1 MLTYALTKTGGV
13 SLYEQ
18 LYRRVKDDILTG
30 RLATGEKLPSKRA
43 LAAHLEVSV
52 ITVKNAYEQLMAEGY
67 IYGMEKKGYYVSPV
81 QRPLTAPAHRQEA
94 APPAEH
100 VWEMDLVTN
109 SIAAEDFPFT
119 VWARLMRQTI
129 LEQGTGLLRP
139 MPPQGAPELRRAI
152 AAYLRQFRGMTVDEE
167 QIIIGAGTEQLYNM
181 LVQLLGRDKRYAV
194 EDPGY
199 GKIARIYRSNQAEVV
214 SVPLDG
220 AGLSVSALDEAGAD
234 VVHISPSHHYPTG
247 IVMPIARRQELLR
260 RMGITDFSVVVPDVE
275 ETYPE
280 GLAPQ
285 EIVAHIARLKSDA
298 AAPLV
303 GPEDILIT
311 ADTMVFWENDRLGKP
326 RDEADALR
334 MLTELAGN
342 RHTVCTGVTVRQGGK
357 AEAFTV
363 STDVYFR
370 PCVEEELRAYIAT
383 GEPMDKA
390 GAYGVQSLGA
400 LLVER
405 IDGDFYNVMGLPVEK
420 LGQCLT
426 KHFGVRFF

>member
-1 MLTYALTKTGGV
+1 MPHIVLASK
-13 SLYEQ
+13 SP
-18 LYRRVKDDILTG
+18 RR
-30 RLATGEKLPSKRA
+30 
-43 LAAHLEVSV
+43 H
-52 ITVKNAYEQLMAEGY
+52 
-67 IYGMEKKGYYVSPV
+67 
-81 QRPLTAPAHRQEA
+81 
-94 APPAEH
+94 
-100 VWEMDLVTN
+100 
-109 SIAAEDFPFT
+109 
-119 VWARLMRQTI
+119 
-129 LEQGTGLLRP
+129 
-139 MPPQGAPELRRAI
+139 
-152 AAYLRQFRGMTVDEE
+152 
-167 QIIIGAGTEQLYNM
+167 
-181 LVQLLGRDKRYAV
+181 
-194 EDPGY
+194 
-199 GKIARIYRSNQAEVV
+199 
-214 SVPLDG
+214 
-220 AGLSVSALDEAGAD
+220 
-234 VVHISPSHHYPTG
+234 
-247 IVMPIARRQELLR
+247 ELLR

-311 ADTMVFWENDRLGKP
+311 ADTMVFLENGRLGKP

-342 RHTVCTGVTVRQGGK
+342 RHTVCTGVTVRQ
-357 AEAFTV
+357 
-363 STDVYFR
+363 VYFR
-370 PCVEEELRAYIAT
+370 PCTEEELRAYIAT

>member
-1 MLTYALTKTGGV
+1 MPHIVLASK
-13 SLYEQ
+13 SP
-18 LYRRVKDDILTG
+18 RR
-30 RLATGEKLPSKRA
+30 
-43 LAAHLEVSV
+43 H
-52 ITVKNAYEQLMAEGY
+52 
-67 IYGMEKKGYYVSPV
+67 
-81 QRPLTAPAHRQEA
+81 
-94 APPAEH
+94 
-100 VWEMDLVTN
+100 
-109 SIAAEDFPFT
+109 
-119 VWARLMRQTI
+119 
-129 LEQGTGLLRP
+129 
-139 MPPQGAPELRRAI
+139 
-152 AAYLRQFRGMTVDEE
+152 
-167 QIIIGAGTEQLYNM
+167 
-181 LVQLLGRDKRYAV
+181 
-194 EDPGY
+194 
-199 GKIARIYRSNQAEVV
+199 
-214 SVPLDG
+214 
-220 AGLSVSALDEAGAD
+220 
-234 VVHISPSHHYPTG
+234 
-247 IVMPIARRQELLR
+247 ELLR

-285 EIVAHIARLKSDA
+285 EIVAHI
-298 AAPLV
+298 
-303 GPEDILIT
+303 
-311 ADTMVFWENDRLGKP
+311 GKP

-357 AEAFTV
+357 VEAFTV

-370 PCVEEELRAYIAT
+370 PCTEEELRAYIAT

>member
-1 MLTYALTKTGGV
+1 MPHIVLASK
-13 SLYEQ
+13 SP
-18 LYRRVKDDILTG
+18 RR
-30 RLATGEKLPSKRA
+30 
-43 LAAHLEVSV
+43 H
-52 ITVKNAYEQLMAEGY
+52 
-67 IYGMEKKGYYVSPV
+67 
-81 QRPLTAPAHRQEA
+81 
-94 APPAEH
+94 
-100 VWEMDLVTN
+100 
-109 SIAAEDFPFT
+109 
-119 VWARLMRQTI
+119 
-129 LEQGTGLLRP
+129 
-139 MPPQGAPELRRAI
+139 
-152 AAYLRQFRGMTVDEE
+152 
-167 QIIIGAGTEQLYNM
+167 
-181 LVQLLGRDKRYAV
+181 
-194 EDPGY
+194 
-199 GKIARIYRSNQAEVV
+199 
-214 SVPLDG
+214 
-220 AGLSVSALDEAGAD
+220 
-234 VVHISPSHHYPTG
+234 
-247 IVMPIARRQELLR
+247 ELLR

-311 ADTMVFWENDRLGKP
+311 ADTMVFLENDRLGKP

-342 RHTVCTGVTVRQGGK
+342 RHT
-357 AEAFTV
+357 
-363 STDVYFR
+363 YFR
-370 PCVEEELRAYIAT
+370 PCAEEELRAYIAT